1 MTCILIIHK
10 YCIFSKYD
18 KKIQTY
24 LILCVDIQEVCIYSC
39 VIPISKEV
47 KRVGVEMK
55 GRPNLINARKSKG
68 ISQVHI
74 ARQLG
79 YTTSNQYSSM
89 EKNRNVTIKV
99 GQALAI
105 ARMLG
110 TTVEELFF
118 DEEVQVS

>member
-1 MTCILIIHK
+1 M
-10 YCIFSKYD
+10 
-18 KKIQTY
+18 
-24 LILCVDIQEVCIYSC
+24 VAEVQ
-39 VIPISKEV
+39 
-47 KRVGVEMK
+47 
-55 GRPNLINARKSKG
+55 GRPHLINARKAKG
-68 ISQVHI
+68 ISQKHI
-74 ARQLG
+74 ASKLG
-79 YTTSNQYSSM
+79 YTTSNQYSLM